1 MFWKSKFLR
10 RDFGTRN
17 SRVCSMTRD
26 PGRTTVTLFSVS
38 VVRFIV
44 RVQLYGL
51 YVLAECCAG
60 GYSHDLNLE

>member
-1 MFWKSKFLR
+1 
-10 RDFGTRN
+10 
-17 SRVCSMTRD
+17 MTWDR
-26 PGRTTVTLFSVS
+26 GRTIVILLRVS
-38 VVRFIV
+38 VVRLIV